1 MAKVTCE
8 SVFSSWHQFLR
19 DDLNNRLL
27 TGGPWR
33 RIALLVTTVLAACG
47 GGSPS
52 DEPEAASPLRLEAAS
67 SVTQTVGPAGGTLT
81 TTSANGTV
89 YTLSVPA
96 RALRTAASIT
106 LAPIAE
112 IDDLPA
118 GVSLAGGAHL
128 TPEGQ
133 TFDVPVTLTVALPTP
148 PPNAPVPFTYAGQ
161 LSERRLYPAVLN
173 DRMLTFEIVHFS
185 GYAALL
191 ALPDIDLVLG
201 NGYFPPT
208 SAATDQAL
216 QALVGA
222 ASGPPGEA
230 RRAAMLAVLRGWLDN
245 VIKPAVVA
253 IQAIGAIDVNPGSAN
268 GAALEATTRLSY
280 AMKAFDIATKYTF
293 LTAGGTEEIYLDF
306 QVAVRDTARH
316 VMPLFNQA
324 CDSFPAAL
332 HLAVPEILAWQ
343 ELARYSSTTTL
354 DPTLERQA
362 VLDALCVQ
370 VAYDPNGG
378 VDFPTGIQPGQTG
391 TLGVR
396 AGYSVNG
403 GPVRFDLPLFV
414 LLTGASNVSPA
425 GLQARLAPA
434 AGANAQQTFLWNAA
448 TDEMRIEVEACLAD
462 EQLREVCGQAFV
474 VRGIA
479 PDAAGCQEYTA
490 TLGELRSVTSR
501 VHAEIILGN
510 ARASASHRNGGV
522 HSFDRTTTTA
532 RSVDYF
538 RIDAPGATG
547 DVQAQLRHQVVL
559 ANAVPALPAPSAS
572 VTLTWSGGSRTFTE
586 FADYGVVHVPLAVR
600 HGDVIRLEGF
610 ASVAPGPGAG
620 AGATYSMR
628 IDPIPGVLD
637 VISLACPP

>member
-1 MAKVTCE
+1 MK
-8 SVFSSWHQFLR
+8 
-19 DDLNNRLL
+19 DLGL
-27 TGGPWR
+27 TGRPCPLV
-33 RIALLVTTVLAACG
+33 ALLAISVLGACG

-52 DEPEAASPLRLEAAS
+52 VEPEAASPLRLEAAT

-81 TTSANGTV
+81 TTSADGTV

-106 LAPIAE
+106 LAPIAA
-112 IDDLPA
+112 IDDLPT

-133 TFDVPVTLTVALPTP
+133 TFDVPVTLTVALPTLP
-148 PPNAPVPFTYAGQ
+148 PSAPIPFTYAGL

-173 DRMLTFEIVHFS
+173 GRMLTFEIVHFS

-191 ALPDIDLVLG
+191 TLPDIDLVLG

-253 IQAIGAIDVNPGSAN
+253 IQAIAAIDINPGSAN

-280 AMKAFDIATKYTF
+280 DMKAFDIAAKYTF

-332 HLAVPEILAWQ
+332 HLAVPEVLAWQ

-378 VDFPTGIQPGQTG
+378 ITFPIDIQPGQTG
-391 TLGVR
+391 ALVVR
-396 AGYSVNG
+396 AGYSING
-403 GPVRFDLPLFV
+403 GPVRLDLPMFL

-425 GLQARLAPA
+425 GLQAPLSAA
-434 AGANAQQTFLWNAA
+434 AGASEQKSFLWNAA
-448 TDEMRIEVEACLAD
+448 TTEMRIDIEACLAD
-462 EQLREVCGQAFV
+462 EHLREVCGRAFV
-474 VRGIA
+474 VRGL
-479 PDAAGCQEYTA
+479 PEGGCPLYQVNVNGQTE
-490 TLGELRSVTSR
+490 TSR
-501 VHAEIILGN
+501 RYSEVAERNYSSDTGGEGAGAIVGLNPIVTLVANYAGTVTAQAN
-510 ARASASHRNGGV
+510 VTYQVDASQATGT
-522 HSFDRTTTTA
+522 SFDADWEWEGT
-532 RSVDYF
+532 YK
-538 RIDAPGATG
+538 IQPGG
-547 DVQAQLRHQVVL
+547 SC
-559 ANAVPALPAPSAS
+559 SAILS
-572 VTLTWSGGSRTFTE
+572 IGNVSRTFIAT
-586 FADYGVVHVPLAVR
+586 APDTTTGSRLPLRFQLPITVR
-600 HGDVIRLEGF
+600 HGDVLPVRLDASCTSTGGDVLADLRMQLVKPLF
-610 ASVAPGPGAG
+610 ATGVRVEPV
-620 AGATYSMR
+620 TC
-628 IDPIPGVLD
+628 DP
-637 VISLACPP
+637 